1 MICQSDLQ
9 RCKGVVAL
17 WSLVSIDALAR
28 ADLYQKNSERA
39 HDLDRRTMQL
49 APCRF
54 SHPFHPPV
62 KA

>member
-28 ADLYQKNSERA
+28 ADLYQTNSERA

-54 SHPFHPPV
+54 FPPFNLPV